1 MEKITLTIY
10 GIELNVTFE
19 YDEGEKRT
27 RENAGASPEVHIET
41 ITAKDSKENIY
52 DVLHDMVIEK
62 IEDKIIES
70 KK

>member
-1 MEKITLTIY
+1 METTTLTIY
-10 GIELNVTFE
+10 GIELNVTFKYE
-19 YDEGEKRT
+19 KGEPQTYDYPGS
-27 RENAGASPEVHIET
+27 SPEVHIET

-70 KK
+70 KN